1 MPLDQLD
8 TIFGASDVRPHSDRL
23 RTVFAGC
30 ASFPIFHIE
39 ILLAAQQLAVQ
50 GIRRRGPSA
59 SRLRRFGQLRER
71 SRTEAAQCLTFDFT
85 TNSLSC
91 MAHHVEY
98 ATLACNDWFNNRRLL
113 ESIGRVPSAELRQAR
128 YERMK
133 SPSIDVWFMHGTL
146 GKTRVSSA

>member
-71 SRTEAAQCLTFDFT
+71 SRTEAAQCLAFDFT
-85 TNSLSC
+85 TDSLRC
-91 MAHHVEY
+91 MAYDVEY
-98 ATLACNDWFNNRRLL
+98 ATLECVDWFTNRRLL
-113 ESIGRVPSAELRQAR
+113 EPIGRVPAAELGQAH
-128 YERMK
+128 YERRD
-133 SPSIDVWFMHGTL
+133 SPSIGV
-146 GKTRVSSA
+146 